1 MTFIESA
8 DTTIHHLG
16 ALETSALGLGCM
28 GLSQGYGPADDGESL
43 SAIHAALDSGI
54 TMLDTAMSYG
64 QGHNEEI
71 VGRAVST
78 SGIARDSLQI
88 ATKLGIV
95 RREGGVQLD
104 AHPSRIASYCDASLR
119 RLGLETIDL
128 YYLHRV
134 DPQVPIEESIAAMA
148 DLVAQGKVRHLG
160 VSEVTPEELRRAHAV
175 HPIAAVQMEWSLMWR
190 EPELSIVPAAR
201 DLGVGLVPYSPLG
214 RGLLSGRIDA
224 GTVADSPFRAN
235 DPRFNGDHLSANL
248 SQVAALTHLAR
259 SWDMTTA
266 QVALAWLLSQ
276 GDDVVPIPG
285 TRRAD
290 RVRENASAMSCRLT
304 AEELEML
311 NSAVPAGAWEGDRRS
326 FAVPVTARSTPHR
339 DERQARDTDAR

>member
-8 DTTIHHLG
+8 DTTTHRLG

-104 AHPSRIASYCDASLR
+104 AHPSRIATYCDASLR
-119 RLGLETIDL
+119 RLGMETIDL

-148 DLVAQGKVRHLG
+148 DLVTQGKVRHLG

-248 SQVAALTHLAR
+248 SHVAALTHLAR

>member
-1 MTFIESA
+1 MTFIESTY
-8 DTTIHHLG
+8 TTTHQLRT
-16 ALETSALGLGCM
+16 LETSALGLGCM
-28 GLSQGYGPADDGESL
+28 GLSQGYGPTDDGESL
-43 SAIHAALDSGI
+43 AAIHAALDSGI

-64 QGHNEEI
+64 QGHNEEL

-104 AHPSRIASYCDASLR
+104 AHPSRIAAYCDASLR
-119 RLGLETIDL
+119 RLGVETIDL

-148 DLVAQGKVRHLG
+148 DLVAQGKIRHLG

-201 DLGVGLVPYSPLG
+201 ELGVGL
-214 RGLLSGRIDA
+214 DA
-224 GTVADSPFRAN
+224 ATVADSPFRAN
-235 DPRFNGDHLSANL
+235 DPRFNGGHLSANL
-248 SQVAALTHLAR
+248 TQVEALTHLAR